1 MFSSQFMVVA
11 LVAIILLGIT
21 LPILGLNMTTKRM
34 SMIGDT
40 LAHTSLVGIAIG
52 LACGTLPTI
61 WAIVTSITAGLIIE
75 LVRNK
80 LSKYAELTLAIV
92 MSGSVGVV
100 GILTS
105 VIKGNSIEKY
115 LFGSIINISNTDLWI
130 LVGLSIFV
138 VLFSIFFYRTNLYIS
153 YNQNEAKISGIHVSL
168 MNIINSIVVST
179 TIAISSS
186 IIGSL
191 LVSSF
196 LVIPVAIG
204 LQLFKGYFQILISSI
219 GISLVNGI
227 LGLITSYNLNINL
240 GGTIVVFNIIV
251 LILVLLFKFIFKIIT
266 KAQIKKRNG

>member
-1 MFSSQFMVVA
+1 MFSLNFMIVA
-11 LVAIILLGIT
+11 LVAIILLSIT

-52 LACGTLPTI
+52 LACGTLPTV
-61 WAIVTSITAGLIIE
+61 WAIATSILAGLIIE

-92 MSGSVGVV
+92 MSASVGVV
-100 GILTS
+100 GIMTS
-105 VIKGNSIEKY
+105 IIKGNSIEKY
-115 LFGSIINISNTDLWI
+115 LFGTILNISNIDLWI
-130 LVGLSIFV
+130 IVGLSIFV
-138 VLFSIFFYRTNLYIS
+138 LLFSIFFYRTNLYIS
-153 YNQNEAKISGIHVSL
+153 YNSDEAKIAGRKVVL

-196 LVIPVAIG
+196 LVIPVAIA
-204 LQLFKGYFQILISSI
+204 LQLFKGYFQILICSI
-219 GISLVNGI
+219 SISVINGF
-227 LGLITSYNLNINL
+227 LGLVTSYYANINS

-251 LILVLLFKFIFKIIT
+251 LILVLLLKFLVKIIN
-266 KAQIKKRNG
+266 KNKLKRRN